1 MTTSVGDAVVETSLA
16 GESVVDTSHAPE
28 RLATTL
34 EELLQT
40 TTRRQGAPHRR
51 RRPWLI
57 TRILQVSDVLGL
69 ALAFVVTEQLFVDG
83 SGLRDFRIFVLT
95 VPIWIGVAKVSGLY
109 EADQQSTDH
118 ATVDEL
124 TSIVHTA
131 VFTAWLSFTVLWITG
146 VATPGAHPIFVFSL
160 LSICFLT
167 MGRAVGRVIARRSPT
182 YVQGAVI
189 LGAGD
194 VGQSVARKF
203 RQHPEYGVDVV
214 GFVDSEPE
222 ERAPGLEDLGLLGRL
237 EDLAE
242 IARATDVD
250 RVVVAFSRDSHFD
263 LLDVIRNLKRMDVQI
278 DIVPRFFEVLGP
290 TARLHSVEGLPLVGL
305 PPFRLSKKSQAIKRL
320 IDLVLAVIGLL
331 LLLPFFAVIA
341 LLVKRDSEGPV
352 LFRQVRMGRDERI
365 FRIYKF
371 RTMVADADER
381 KAQFQSLNMHAQNGG
396 DDRMFKIAADPR
408 CTRVGHVLRRYS
420 VDELPQLI
428 NVVKGEMSLVG
439 PRPLILEEDC
449 HVEGWARCRL
459 DLRPGITGP
468 WQAHGAS
475 SIPFNEMTRLDYLY
489 VTEWSLF
496 NDFKWIWRT
505 ASSIFRHE
513 PADDARGRVSASTR
527 PS

>member
-1 MTTSVGDAVVETSLA
+1 MTASAGEAVVGTSLA
-16 GESVVDTSHAPE
+16 GESVVDTSLAPE
-28 RLATTL
+28 RLATAFD
-34 EELLQT
+34 ELPLQT
-40 TTRRQGAPHRR
+40 TTRRQSAPQRR

-69 ALAFVVTEQLFVDG
+69 ALAFVVTEHVFG
-83 SGLRDFRIFVLT
+83 EASGFRDIRIFVLT

-109 EADQQSTDH
+109 ERDQQSTDYG
-118 ATVDEL
+118 TVDEL
-124 TSIVHTA
+124 TSIVHMA
-131 VFTAWLSFTVLWITG
+131 VVSAWFSFTVLWITG
-146 VATPGAHPIFVFSL
+146 VAAPGAQPIFVFSL

-167 MGRAVGRVIARRSPT
+167 MGRVVGRVIARRSPR
-182 YVQGAVI
+182 YVQSAVI

-203 RQHPEYGVDVV
+203 RQHSEYGVDVM
-214 GFVDSEPE
+214 GFVDSEPK
-222 ERAPGLEDLGLLGRL
+222 ERAPGLEDLRLLGRP

-242 IARATDVD
+242 IARVTDVD

-263 LLDVIRNLKRMDVQI
+263 LLEVIRNLKGMDVQI
-278 DIVPRFFEVLGP
+278 DIVPRLFDVLGP
-290 TARLHSVEGLPLVGL
+290 TTRLHSVEGLPLLGL
-305 PPFRLSKKSQAIKRL
+305 PAPRLSKTSQAMKRL
-320 IDLVLAVIGLL
+320 VDLVLAVIGLL
-331 LLLPFFAVIA
+331 LLLPFLAVIA
-341 LLVKRDSEGPV
+341 LLIKRDSEGPV
-352 LFRQVRMGRDERI
+352 LFCQVRMGREERT

-381 KAQFQSLNMHAQNGG
+381 KAQFKSLNMHAQNGG
-396 DDRMFKIAADPR
+396 DERMFKIADDPR
-408 CTRVGHVLRRYS
+408 CTRVGRVLRRYS
-420 VDELPQLI
+420 IDELPQLI

-449 HVEGWARCRL
+449 YVEGWARCRL

-468 WQAHGAS
+468 WQALGAS

-505 ASSIFRHE
+505 ASSVCG
-513 PADDARGRVSASTR
+513 ARA
-527 PS
+527 